1 MNEKQIIELISSF
14 LKTFQKG
21 RIQIPEERQ
30 CYTAQTIIQD
40 TELLELLYDEL
51 VELLGNMNTVRNSY
65 HDIVKSLISLQKK
78 PRRRSRQQLLP
89 ETQSQLLNE
98 SIYKSNFDQ
107 PQEQFTIERF
117 MDPQTRNESFQELFQ
132 KVDNLKEEMQN
143 FRSMFNID
151 GNLIIEK
158 YKNRN
163 LITYGQFNKWRIEIK
178 ELSKIIDQ
186 LLEEYNREV
195 LDLFRISQMSS
206 SN

>member
-1 MNEKQIIELISSF
+1 MNEKQIIDLISSF

-21 RIQIPEERQ
+21 KIQVPEERQ
-30 CYTAQTIIQD
+30 TYTAQTIIQD

-51 VELLGNMNTVRNSY
+51 MELLGNMSTVRNSY

-89 ETQSQLLNE
+89 ETQSQMNE
-98 SIYKSNFDQ
+98 SIYKSDFGQ
-107 PQEQFTIERF
+107 PQDQFTIERF

-132 KVDNLKEEMQN
+132 KVDKLKEEMHN
-143 FRSMFNID
+143 FQSLFNND
-151 GNLIIEK
+151 GNLIMEK
-158 YKNRN
+158 YKNKN
-163 LITYGQFNKWRIEIK
+163 LITYGQFNKWRCEIK
-178 ELSKIIDQ
+178 DLGKIIDQ

-195 LDLFRISQMSS
+195 LDLFRISQSSS